1 MKKKFSFMAK
11 LLLALVLCCGLLFS
25 VKPDQ
30 SVSAA
35 KMTNKKALEYV
46 VNNYKDM
53 PADVKAKVEAMIAS
67 LDKKSGGNRKP
78 TATQIENE
86 SYKTTILEIL
96 TTDGMTASE
105 VIKSHSDF
113 DGMSNQKMSAL
124 LKQLVDSGKVTKV
137 KDKKSTIFKLVA

>member
-1 MKKKFSFMAK
+1 ME
-11 LLLALVLCCGLLFS
+11 
-25 VKPDQ
+25 
-30 SVSAA
+30 

-86 SYKTTILEIL
+86 SFKTTILEVL

-105 VIKSHSDF
+105 IIKSHSDF

-124 LKQLVDSGKVTKV
+124 LKQLVDCGKVTKV

>member
-1 MKKKFSFMAK
+1 ME
-11 LLLALVLCCGLLFS
+11 
-25 VKPDQ
+25 
-30 SVSAA
+30 

-46 VNNYKDM
+46 MDNFEDM
-53 PADVKAKVEAMIAS
+53 PADVASKIEAMIAS
-67 LDKKSGGNRKP
+67 LNKKSSGNRKP

-86 SYKTTILEIL
+86 SYKATILEIL

-124 LKQLVDSGKVTKV
+124 LKQLVEAGKVEKY
-137 KDKKSTIFKLVA
+137 KDKKSTLFKLVA